1 MLGLTEEDIT
11 EEAIRSEE
19 AQLRS
24 ETLRIAQLQEQL
36 ASLQSEL
43 RRAEENRTRLAN
55 SLRWRR
61 MMAEVEQEK
70 ELVGITAAM
79 TAALNGFRTT
89 LHPPA
94 DYDEIREQLPYAD
107 TDDYADFSPI
117 EALFDDRLAAV
128 LELLS
133 EEGGSASGSRERRHR
148 LAMLMLLVLT
158 VNLGRLAESVTL
170 KELAEADVLE
180 EVEELRENVT
190 SVWQYLLYSDAGL
203 TPLEKAEW
211 KEVVQTFL
219 GAPYD
224 TPACE

>member
-11 EEAIRSEE
+11 EEAIHIEE
-19 AQLRS
+19 ARLRS
-24 ETLRIAQLQEQL
+24 ATLTVTQLQEQL
-36 ASLQSEL
+36 ASLQAKL
-43 RRAEENRTRLAN
+43 RLAEEECTRLAN

-61 MMAEVEQEK
+61 MMAEVEQDD
-70 ELVGITAAM
+70 ELTGITAAM
-79 TAALNGFRTT
+79 TTALNRFYAS

-94 DYDEIREQLPYAD
+94 DYDEVKEEVPYVD

-117 EALFDDRLAAV
+117 EALFDDCLAVV

-133 EEGGSASGSRERRHR
+133 EEGDSAPGSREGRHR
-148 LAMLMLLVLT
+148 RAMLMLLVLT
-158 VNLGRLAESVTL
+158 VNLGRLFESAEM
-170 KELAEADVLE
+170 AEARE
-180 EVEELRENVT
+180 EAEELRENVT
-190 SVWQYLLYSDAGL
+190 SVWQHLLYSDGGL

-224 TPACE
+224 IPAC